1 MKQVNRKA
9 PLLMSSHK
17 KRSLSVSTERLRL
30 RGNMKKS
37 ELKNFIQVYSE
48 LKSMLSESDATII
61 IKKKSQK
68 VRIEIKPW
76 MYRFS
81 KYLSLIKQT
90 ENNTVREIIRRS
102 VEQGEKDLKVWQS
115 VAVSESTYYRL
126 KKQIV
131 DKIYNLYI
139 LEGEV
144 KMEEILKE
152 KIE

>member
-1 MKQVNRKA
+1 
-9 PLLMSSHK
+9 
-17 KRSLSVSTERLRL
+17 
-30 RGNMKKS
+30 MKKS
-37 ELKNFIQVYSE
+37 ELKNFIRVYSE
-48 LKSMLSESDATII
+48 LKSMLSESDVTII

-81 KYLSLIKQT
+81 KCLSLIEQT
-90 ENNTVREIIRRS
+90 ENNTIREIIRRS
-102 VEQGEKDLKVWQS
+102 IEQGEKDLKVWQS

-126 KKQIV
+126 KKQIL

-144 KMEEILKE
+144 KMEEILEE

>member
-1 MKQVNRKA
+1 M
-9 PLLMSSHK
+9 
-17 KRSLSVSTERLRL
+17 

-48 LKSMLSESDATII
+48 LKRMLSESDATVI
-61 IKKKSQK
+61 IKKKRQK
-68 VRIEIKPW
+68 VRVEIKPW

-81 KYLSLIKQT
+81 KYLSLIEQK
-90 ENNTVREIIRRS
+90 ENNTIREIIRRS
-102 VEQGEKDLKVWQS
+102 IEQGEKDLKIWQS

-131 DKIYNLYI
+131 DKIFNLYI

-144 KMEEILKE
+144 KMEEILEE

>member
-1 MKQVNRKA
+1 
-9 PLLMSSHK
+9 MSSHK

-48 LKSMLSESDATII
+48 LKSMLSERDATII
-61 IKKKSQK
+61 IKKKRQK
-68 VRIEIKPW
+68 VRVEIKPW
-76 MYRFS
+76 MYKFS
-81 KYLSLIKQT
+81 EYLSLIERT
-90 ENNTVREIIRRS
+90 ENNTIREIIRRS
-102 VEQGEKDLKVWQS
+102 IAQGEKDLKVWQS

-131 DKIYNLYI
+131 DKIYNLFI

-144 KMEEILKE
+144 KMEEILEE

>member
-1 MKQVNRKA
+1 
-9 PLLMSSHK
+9 
-17 KRSLSVSTERLRL
+17 
-30 RGNMKKS
+30 MKKS

-48 LKSMLSESDATII
+48 LKSMLSERNATII
-61 IKKKSQK
+61 IKKKRQK
-68 VRIEIKPW
+68 VRVEIKPW

-81 KYLSLIKQT
+81 EYLSLIERT
-90 ENNTVREIIRRS
+90 ENNTIREIIRRS
-102 VEQGEKDLKVWQS
+102 IAQGKKDLKVWQS

-144 KMEEILKE
+144 KMEEILEE

>member
-1 MKQVNRKA
+1 
-9 PLLMSSHK
+9 
-17 KRSLSVSTERLRL
+17 
-30 RGNMKKS
+30 MKKS

-48 LKSMLSESDATII
+48 LKSMLSERNATII
-61 IKKKSQK
+61 IKKKRQK
-68 VRIEIKPW
+68 VRVEIKPW

-81 KYLSLIKQT
+81 EYLSLIERT
-90 ENNTVREIIRRS
+90 ENNTIREIIRRS
-102 VEQGEKDLKVWQS
+102 IAQGEKDLKVRQS

-144 KMEEILKE
+144 KMEEILEE

>member
-17 KRSLSVSTERLRL
+17 KRSLSVSTERLRM

-48 LKSMLSESDATII
+48 LKRMLSESDATVI
-61 IKKKSQK
+61 IKKKRQK
-68 VRIEIKPW
+68 VRVEIKPW

-81 KYLSLIKQT
+81 KYLSLIEQK
-90 ENNTVREIIRRS
+90 ENNTIREIIRRS
-102 VEQGEKDLKVWQS
+102 IEQGEKDLKIWQS

-131 DKIYNLYI
+131 DKIFNLYI

-144 KMEEILKE
+144 KMEEILEE

>member
-1 MKQVNRKA
+1 
-9 PLLMSSHK
+9 
-17 KRSLSVSTERLRL
+17 
-30 RGNMKKS
+30 MKKS

-48 LKSMLSESDATII
+48 LKSMLSESDATVI
-61 IKKKSQK
+61 IKKKRQK
-68 VRIEIKPW
+68 VRVEIKPW

-81 KYLSLIKQT
+81 KYLSLIEQK
-90 ENNTVREIIRRS
+90 ENNTIREIIRRS
-102 VEQGEKDLKVWQS
+102 IEQGEKDLKIWQS

-131 DKIYNLYI
+131 DKIFNLYI

-144 KMEEILKE
+144 KMEEILEE

>member
-1 MKQVNRKA
+1 
-9 PLLMSSHK
+9 
-17 KRSLSVSTERLRL
+17 
-30 RGNMKKS
+30 MKKS

-144 KMEEILKE
+144 KMEEILEE

>member
-1 MKQVNRKA
+1 
-9 PLLMSSHK
+9 
-17 KRSLSVSTERLRL
+17 
-30 RGNMKKS
+30 MKKS

-48 LKSMLSESDATII
+48 LKRMLSESDATVI
-61 IKKKSQK
+61 IKKKRQK
-68 VRIEIKPW
+68 VRVEIKPW

-81 KYLSLIKQT
+81 KYLSLIEQK
-90 ENNTVREIIRRS
+90 ENNTIREIIRRS
-102 VEQGEKDLKVWQS
+102 IEQGEKDLKIWQS

-131 DKIYNLYI
+131 DKIFNLYI

-144 KMEEILKE
+144 KMEEILEE

>member
-1 MKQVNRKA
+1 M
-9 PLLMSSHK
+9 
-17 KRSLSVSTERLRL
+17 

-48 LKSMLSESDATII
+48 LKSMLSESDATVI
-61 IKKKSQK
+61 IKKKRQK
-68 VRIEIKPW
+68 VRVEIKPW

-81 KYLSLIKQT
+81 KYLSLIEQK
-90 ENNTVREIIRRS
+90 ENNTIKEIIRRS
-102 VEQGEKDLKVWQS
+102 IEQGEKDLKIWQS

-131 DKIYNLYI
+131 DKIFNLYI

-144 KMEEILKE
+144 KMEEILEE

>member
-1 MKQVNRKA
+1 
-9 PLLMSSHK
+9 
-17 KRSLSVSTERLRL
+17 
-30 RGNMKKS
+30 MKKS

-81 KYLSLIKQT
+81 EYLSLIKQT

-144 KMEEILKE
+144 KMEEILEE

>member
-1 MKQVNRKA
+1 
-9 PLLMSSHK
+9 MSSHK

-48 LKSMLSESDATII
+48 LKRMLSESDATVI
-61 IKKKSQK
+61 IKKKRQK
-68 VRIEIKPW
+68 VRVEIKPW

-81 KYLSLIKQT
+81 KYLSLIEQK
-90 ENNTVREIIRRS
+90 ENNTIREIIRRS
-102 VEQGEKDLKVWQS
+102 IEQGEKDLKIWQS

-131 DKIYNLYI
+131 DKIFNLYI

-144 KMEEILKE
+144 KMEEILEE

>member
-1 MKQVNRKA
+1 
-9 PLLMSSHK
+9 MSSHK
-17 KRSLSVSTERLRL
+17 KRSLSVETERLRL
-30 RGNMKKS
+30 RENMKKS

-48 LKSMLSESDATII
+48 LKSMLSERNATII
-61 IKKKSQK
+61 IKKKRQK
-68 VRIEIKPW
+68 VRVEIKPW

-81 KYLSLIKQT
+81 EYLSLIERT
-90 ENNTVREIIRRS
+90 ENNTIREIIRRS
-102 VEQGEKDLKVWQS
+102 IAQGEKDLKVWQS

-144 KMEEILKE
+144 KMEEILEE

>member
-1 MKQVNRKA
+1 
-9 PLLMSSHK
+9 MSSHK

-30 RGNMKKS
+30 RENMKKS

-48 LKSMLSESDATII
+48 LKSMLSERNATII
-61 IKKKSQK
+61 IKKKRQK
-68 VRIEIKPW
+68 VRVEIKPW

-81 KYLSLIKQT
+81 EYLSLIERT
-90 ENNTVREIIRRS
+90 ENNTIREIIRRS
-102 VEQGEKDLKVWQS
+102 IAQGEKDLKVWQS

-144 KMEEILKE
+144 KMEEILEE

>member
-1 MKQVNRKA
+1 
-9 PLLMSSHK
+9 
-17 KRSLSVSTERLRL
+17 
-30 RGNMKKS
+30 MKKS

-48 LKSMLSESDATII
+48 LKSMLSERNATII
-61 IKKKSQK
+61 IKKKRQK
-68 VRIEIKPW
+68 VRVEIKPW

-81 KYLSLIKQT
+81 EYLSLIERT
-90 ENNTVREIIRRS
+90 ENNTIREIIRRS
-102 VEQGEKDLKVWQS
+102 IAQGGKDLKVWQS

-144 KMEEILKE
+144 KMEEILEE

>member
-1 MKQVNRKA
+1 
-9 PLLMSSHK
+9 
-17 KRSLSVSTERLRL
+17 
-30 RGNMKKS
+30 MKKS

-61 IKKKSQK
+61 IKKKRQK
-68 VRIEIKPW
+68 VRVEIKPW
-76 MYRFS
+76 MCKFS
-81 KYLSLIKQT
+81 EYLSLIERT
-90 ENNTVREIIRRS
+90 ENNTIREIIRRS
-102 VEQGEKDLKVWQS
+102 IAQGEKDLKVWQS

-131 DKIYNLYI
+131 DKIYNLFI

-144 KMEEILKE
+144 KMEEILEE

>member
-1 MKQVNRKA
+1 
-9 PLLMSSHK
+9 
-17 KRSLSVSTERLRL
+17 
-30 RGNMKKS
+30 MKKS

-48 LKSMLSESDATII
+48 LKRMLSESDATVI
-61 IKKKSQK
+61 IKKKRQK
-68 VRIEIKPW
+68 VRVEIKPW

-81 KYLSLIKQT
+81 EYLSLIEQK
-90 ENNTVREIIRRS
+90 ENNTIREIIRRS
-102 VEQGEKDLKVWQS
+102 IEQGEKDLKIWQS

-131 DKIYNLYI
+131 DKIFNLYI

-144 KMEEILKE
+144 KMEEILEE

>member
-1 MKQVNRKA
+1 
-9 PLLMSSHK
+9 MSSHK
-17 KRSLSVSTERLRL
+17 KRSLSISTERLRL

-81 KYLSLIKQT
+81 EYLSLIKQT

-144 KMEEILKE
+144 KMEEILEE

>member
-1 MKQVNRKA
+1 
-9 PLLMSSHK
+9 
-17 KRSLSVSTERLRL
+17 
-30 RGNMKKS
+30 MKKS

-48 LKSMLSESDATII
+48 LKSMLSERNATII
-61 IKKKSQK
+61 IKKKRQK
-68 VRIEIKPW
+68 VRVEIKPW

-81 KYLSLIKQT
+81 EYLSLIERT
-90 ENNTVREIIRRS
+90 ENNTIREIIRRS
-102 VEQGEKDLKVWQS
+102 IAQGEKDLKVWQS

-144 KMEEILKE
+144 KMEENLEE

>member
-1 MKQVNRKA
+1 
-9 PLLMSSHK
+9 MSSHK

-48 LKSMLSESDATII
+48 LKSMLSERDAIII
-61 IKKKSQK
+61 IKKKRQK
-68 VRIEIKPW
+68 VRVEIKPW
-76 MYRFS
+76 MYKFS
-81 KYLSLIKQT
+81 EYLSLIERT
-90 ENNTVREIIRRS
+90 ENNTIREIIRRS
-102 VEQGEKDLKVWQS
+102 IAQGEKDLKVWQS

-131 DKIYNLYI
+131 DKIYNLFI

-144 KMEEILKE
+144 KMEEILEE